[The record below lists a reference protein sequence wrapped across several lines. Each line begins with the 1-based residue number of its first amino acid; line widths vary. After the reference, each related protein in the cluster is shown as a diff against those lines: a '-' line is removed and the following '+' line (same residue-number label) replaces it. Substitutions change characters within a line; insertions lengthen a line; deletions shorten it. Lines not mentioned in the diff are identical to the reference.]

1 MTADVDVQHRSFDWL
16 TLLPPRQGSCLNL
29 SSVEP
34 CVNKAIYHLDAL
46 KKSAKEK
53 EKGRSLAKPSFTE
66 IHTEREKDVRPDSK
80 SSKSVTSRS
89 ASGRVNKLS
98 NVAIQSPTAPDLCVE
113 GTTTGTEIEK
123 DRKNIHPPQGG
134 SGWLDL
140 DVIAGAI
147 NLVGRLEHD
156 REQTLGALASEKVK
170 VQQLGLALDAEAE
183 RRLDLLGTEVQRGG
197 VKSNPAI
204 PYHSLAS
211 HTLCREERSGYTVAI
226 KVLPRK
232 KFAVTNEIRALRRSH
247 LLPWSSSYVAT
258 CLVDVS
264 ILLLTHYV

>member
-1 MTADVDVQHRSFDWL
+1 MTADVDMANNPFDWP
-16 TLLPPRQGSCLNL
+16 TLLPRQGSCLNL

-34 CVNKAIYHLDAL
+34 CVNKAVFYLTQL
-46 KKSAKEK
+46 KITAKGK
-53 EKGRSLAKPSFTE
+53 EKGRSLAKPSFSE
-66 IHTEREKDVRPDSK
+66 IHTEREKDVRSD
-80 SSKSVTSRS
+80 SKSVTSRS

-123 DRKNIHPPQGG
+123 DRKNIHPPQLQQGG

-147 NLVGRLEHD
+147 NLVGRLEQD

-197 VKSNPAI
+197 MKSSDDHTI
-204 PYHSLAS
+204 P
-211 HTLCREERSGYTVAI
+211 
-226 KVLPRK
+226 
-232 KFAVTNEIRALRRSH
+232 
-247 LLPWSSSYVAT
+247 
-258 CLVDVS
+258 
-264 ILLLTHYV
+264 

>member
-66 IHTEREKDVRPDSK
+66 IHTEREKDVGPDSK

-89 ASGRVNKLS
+89 ASGRVNKFG

-123 DRKNIHPPQGG
+123 DRKNIHPPQLQQGG

-147 NLVGRLEHD
+147 NLVGRLEQD

-197 VKSNPAI
+197 MKSSDDHTQ
-204 PYHSLAS
+204 PYRTIVLQSTPFAERKGLV
-211 HTLCREERSGYTVAI
+211 TLWPSRCCHGR
-226 KVLPRK
+226 
-232 KFAVTNEIRALRRSH
+232 N
-247 LLPWSSSYVAT
+247 LL
-258 CLVDVS
+258 
-264 ILLLTHYV
+264 

>member
-1 MTADVDVQHRSFDWL
+1 MTADVDMANNPFDWP

-29 SSVEP
+29 SNVEP

-53 EKGRSLAKPSFTE
+53 EKGRSLAKSSFSE
-66 IHTEREKDVRPDSK
+66 IHTEREKDVRSDSK
-80 SSKSVTSRS
+80 AVTSRS

-98 NVAIQSPTAPDLCVE
+98 NVAIQSPTAHGLYVE
-113 GTTTGTEIEK
+113 GTTTGTEK
-123 DRKNIHPPQGG
+123 DRKNIHPPQLQQGG
-134 SGWLDL
+134 GGQLDL

-156 REQTLGALASEKVK
+156 RQGSLAALSNEKVK
-170 VQQLGLALDAEAE
+170 VQQLGLALDAEVE

-211 HTLCREERSGYTVAI
+211 HTLCREEWSGYTVAI
-226 KVLPRK
+226 KVLPRQ